1 MNARNP
7 DKERAE
13 EIKGRI
19 AYNVEKRQ
27 KYLKDLRVPTEA
39 QKLDDEVQ
47 TKGIET
53 NRTYLEHLGTSK
65 SAQDREDEEWKKER
79 REEGERMVSRDPSD
93 IFGTPTNV
101 SMNAQGGFSN
111 TGYWFAVVVVVVV
124 VLVCCLYR
132 E

>member
-1 MNARNP
+1 M
-7 DKERAE
+7 
-13 EIKGRI
+13 KGRM

-124 VLVCCLYR
+124 VVLVCCLYR